1 MHRWRKAFE
10 LSISEW
16 LLILWAALWLGLVEI
31 GLRVLRFNTLVEKL
45 DHHRPHGRTLVARP
59 HSAERFAYCV
69 ELASRLYPLEPTC
82 LKKALV
88 LYALLARKGLCA
100 QLWIGAAKS
109 HTDRGVQIDYHAWVE
124 HEGKVILGAANRE
137 RYIPLYCFNRSQ
149 AVVCT
154 QGQSIA

>member
-1 MHRWRKAFE
+1 MHRLRKAFE
-10 LSISEW
+10 LSSSEW

-31 GLRVLRFNTLVEKL
+31 GLRVLRFNTLIERL
-45 DHHRPHGRTLVARP
+45 DQQRPPGRTLVARS
-59 HSAERFAYCV
+59 HTGERFAYFV
-69 ELASRLYPLEPTC
+69 ELASRLYPFEPTC

-88 LYALLARKGLCA
+88 LYALLTRNGFHG

-109 HTDRGVQIDYHAWVE
+109 TTEAGAPIEYHAWVE

-149 AVVCT
+149 AVVCA